1 MNANITMKQLLE
13 AGSHFGH
20 QTKRWN
26 PRMKPYIFGVRNG
39 IYIIDL
45 QKTLRFF
52 RAAVKF
58 VAESAS
64 NGGKVLFLATKKQAR
79 ELVEEEAIRCG
90 MPFVNNRWLGGML
103 TNFQTIRKRLERLIE
118 LEKMQEG
125 GLFEVLPK
133 KEVLFLTRE
142 MKKLKKNLSGIKDM
156 DKVPDVI
163 FIIDPKKEAI
173 ALNEARK
180 LGIKVVAIVDTNCD
194 PSGIDFVIP
203 ANDDAIRSIKLITAK
218 IADAAIEGAGI
229 HAKKRQKAEEEAE
242 KQKKEKAE
250 QEKEP
255 AANAKKSAGAATAT
269 ATAATA
275 TAATATVKK
284 EKPVAVKADTKTGET
299 AVEKTEEK
307 SK

>member
-1 MNANITMKQLLE
+1 MSANITMKQLLE

-52 RAAVKF
+52 REAVKF
-58 VAESAS
+58 VAESTA
-64 NGGKVLFLATKKQAR
+64 NGGKILFLATKKQAR

-90 MPFVNNRWLGGML
+90 MPFVNNRWLGGIL
-103 TNFQTIRKRLERLIE
+103 TNFETIRKRLARLIE

-194 PSGIDFVIP
+194 PSGIDYVIP

-242 KQKKEKAE
+242 KQKKQEAE
-250 QEKEP
+250 QEKNP
-255 AANAKKSAGAATAT
+255 AAKEKTAGASAAAVATAKVT
-269 ATAATA
+269 
-275 TAATATVKK
+275 K
-284 EKPVAVKADTKTGET
+284 EKPVAVEADAK
-299 AVEKTEEK
+299 AVEEIGEK
-307 SK
+307 GK

>member
-1 MNANITMKQLLE
+1 MNASISMKQLLE

-26 PRMKPYIFGVRNG
+26 PKMKPYIFGVRNG

-45 QKTLRFF
+45 QKTLRHF
-52 RAAVKF
+52 RKAVKF
-58 VAESAS
+58 VAEAAA
-64 NGGKVLFLATKKQAR
+64 NGKSILFLATKKQAQD
-79 ELVEEEAIRCG
+79 LVEEEAKRSG
-90 MPFVNNRWLGGML
+90 MPFVTNRWLGGML
-103 TNFQTIRKRLERLIE
+103 TNFETIRKRLDRLNE

-142 MKKLKKNLSGIKDM
+142 MKKLQKNLSGIKDLTKPPELM
-156 DKVPDVI
+156 

-194 PSGIDFVIP
+194 PEGIDFVIP
-203 ANDDAIRSIKLITAK
+203 ANDDAIRSIRLIAAK

-229 HAKKRQKAEEEAE
+229 YAKKNAKAEAEAKEAE
-242 KQKKEKAE
+242 AKKAAEKEK
-250 QEKEP
+250 KPGVEP
-255 AANAKKSAGAATAT
+255 VGAAKAGKPVSK
-269 ATAATA
+269 AAPAKTAAIG
-275 TAATATVKK
+275 
-284 EKPVAVKADTKTGET
+284 KTGST
-299 AVEKTEEK
+299 TGADASPKGEE
-307 SK
+307 S